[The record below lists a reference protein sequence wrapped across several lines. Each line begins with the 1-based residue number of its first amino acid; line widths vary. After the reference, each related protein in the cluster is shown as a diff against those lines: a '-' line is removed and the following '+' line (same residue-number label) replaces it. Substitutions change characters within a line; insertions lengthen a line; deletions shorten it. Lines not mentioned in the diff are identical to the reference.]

1 MQPVLLWIISCRQ
14 FKETHRFGLS
24 PVYIYKG
31 VKQGKP
37 KTAPKLLKS
46 DYLLNNCFFLRAC
59 WCLFDFVKLLIPL
72 HSLGNVFFILW
83 WSSSRFLCVMSQ
95 DMSPQV
101 SSLAEWFLTLS
112 TRMGLFSS
120 VCEHV
125 FPQSSSFTEIL
136 VACCTFVRLLSSV
149 DHKVPI
155 QILSST
161 KWLVAPCT
169 LLHFLSSGQCSGGL
183 VKMVKQVIGEYL

>member
-46 DYLLNNCFFLRAC
+46 DYLFFAC
-59 WCLFDFVKLLIPL
+59 YQSAFSGQC
-72 HSLGNVFFILW
+72 FFILW

-125 FPQSSSFTEIL
+125 FPQSSSFTERL

-183 VKMVKQVIGEYL
+183 IKMVKQVIGEYL

>member
-1 MQPVLLWIISCRQ
+1 MLLDFKFHHFGPNRYKIVSVWAQSIYIKEPNRASQKRPQAPLNQIICWTIVFCVLSVCSILWNYWSHCLLW
-14 FKETHRFGLS
+14 
-24 PVYIYKG
+24 
-31 VKQGKP
+31 
-37 KTAPKLLKS
+37 AM
-46 DYLLNNCFFLRAC
+46 FFL
-59 WCLFDFVKLLIPL
+59 
-72 HSLGNVFFILW
+72 LW
-83 WSSSRFLCVMSQ
+83 WSSNRFLCVMSQ

-125 FPQSSSFTEIL
+125 FPQSSSFTERL
-136 VACCTFVRLLSSV
+136 VACCTFVQLLSSV